1 MAVWLFLAGGARVAV
16 QLRGMCMRERK
27 NEGVM
32 NYFPIQIGEE
42 VHDGQD
48 AYLIGQIAQLEGL
61 VFEHIFQLAD
71 DRYIWLIIVADDG
84 QSFGSI
90 ESGIRSAMYVSK
102 DFALALRSAWGVGR
116 DDQPSL
122 ELARRYFEVIA
133 SSAK

>member
-1 MAVWLFLAGGARVAV
+1 
-16 QLRGMCMRERK
+16 MRERK